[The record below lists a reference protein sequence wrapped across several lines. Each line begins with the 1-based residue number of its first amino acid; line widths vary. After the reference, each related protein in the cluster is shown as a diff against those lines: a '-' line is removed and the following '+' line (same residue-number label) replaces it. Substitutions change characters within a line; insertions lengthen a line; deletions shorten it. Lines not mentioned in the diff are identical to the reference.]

1 MPVRHLFDS
10 IGNQLSPC
18 MLQTRISHHPNVLQE
33 DEEINHVRIFHI
45 QKLKNP
51 VNLADSE
58 EKECCTPATEP
69 DGL

>member
-1 MPVRHLFDS
+1 MHVTDTNL
-10 IGNQLSPC
+10 
-18 MLQTRISHHPNVLQE
+18 SHHPYVLQE